1 MSERPALLLPA
12 GQVLPDRESLSRKW
26 TWVER
31 MKLLISSYACAPH
44 RGSEHAVGWN
54 WVTQAHRIGHQVY
67 ALVAPNHKEAISKEC
82 SERPE
87 LAGIT
92 WLFPTVPGWRL
103 KQSVEPEWERTYN
116 ALWQAVAARS
126 ALKIHAGVGLDVVH
140 HLTWGGVRAPT
151 FLGLVGIPL
160 IVGPLGGG
168 ETSPRLLRRALPV
181 KARLAETLRDVS
193 NHTIAFNP
201 LVRHGLTSATTIVTK
216 TPDTARLL
224 SPSMRKKSINF
235 LELGLESARSPRP
248 QRPPGPPRLLFAG
261 RLIYWKGAHIAIKA
275 LGELIRKS
283 PGAQLT
289 IVGKGKEE
297 HRLRVATAEHGLVEN
312 VRFVPWLPQQT
323 LFELYQANDVFVFPS
338 LHDSSGNAV
347 LEALSFGLP
356 VVCLDLGG
364 PAQIV
369 TPSSGVIVSTARRDT
384 SQLALAMAEDL
395 ARILSSPK
403 LMKELSDGAIA
414 RAAEF
419 TIAKR
424 VETFYEMVAQAVR
437 SPDFVEQTWRY
448 AEPSDHRCA
457 GLKGS

>member
-1 MSERPALLLPA
+1 M
-12 GQVLPDRESLSRKW
+12 
-26 TWVER
+26 
-31 MKLLISSYACAPH
+31 
-44 RGSEHAVGWN
+44 
-54 WVTQAHRIGHQVY
+54 
-67 ALVAPNHKEAISKEC
+67 
-82 SERPE
+82 
-87 LAGIT
+87 
-92 WLFPTVPGWRL
+92 
-103 KQSVEPEWERTYN
+103 
-116 ALWQAVAARS
+116 
-126 ALKIHAGVGLDVVH
+126 
-140 HLTWGGVRAPT
+140 
-151 FLGLVGIPL
+151 
-160 IVGPLGGG
+160 
-168 ETSPRLLRRALPV
+168 

-201 LVRHGLTSATTIVTK
+201 LVRHGLTHYDSCRRDAGHRPPSIALHAEEVHQLSRVGARECKVAPATK
-216 TPDTARLL
+216 A
-224 SPSMRKKSINF
+224 
-235 LELGLESARSPRP
+235 
-248 QRPPGPPRLLFAG
+248 PGPPRLLFAG

-297 HRLRVATAEHGLVEN
+297 HQLRVATAEHGLVEN

-338 LHDSSGNAV
+338 LHNSSGNAV

-419 TIAKR
+419 LQLRSAWKLSTR
-424 VETFYEMVAQAVR
+424 WLRRRFEAQ
-437 SPDFVEQTWRY
+437 T
-448 AEPSDHRCA
+448 
-457 GLKGS
+457 L